1 MMPFCTGL
9 KRKNRFSQGSVPFV
23 GIDDFAFKKR
33 KRYGTIFI
41 DLQTGDILDFLPN
54 RDKESVRSWLIK
66 HPEIQ
71 LITRDRAHAYKNAAE
86 EASPKIKQVGD
97 RWHILQHLFDAVK
110 KTIKS
115 IVPPRWKPT
124 GQDSNVQ
131 QCSSSRPLPKRLQP
145 LVEHEEN
152 VWKRIQNARRLQKEG
167 KSITAIAKQLGI
179 SRNTVYK
186 DLATTSK
193 PSLKRTSL
201 YDRYLPLIRNMIA
214 DGSKGDKIEAACRKA
229 GFGGHR
235 NTLNYM
241 IADERRDIR
250 NKKPQT
256 LNLQQAIIRILW
268 DKDVQNH
275 KKAFK
280 SLHPNLLKTFPSL
293 MEISEFIQ
301 SFRSLFEEKHSSG
314 LRKWL
319 IEHKHSPFT
328 YFQTFL
334 NGIRGDIKAVYYA
347 ITLPWSNGKT
357 EGTINKLKNIKR
369 MMYGRAGITVLLN
382 RLRFQG

>member
-1 MMPFCTGL
+1 MMPFCTESKKKTQL
-9 KRKNRFSQGSVPFV
+9 NQVNARFV

-41 DLQTGDILDFLPN
+41 DLLTGEILDFLPN
-54 RDKESVRSWLIK
+54 RNKESVKNWLTG

-71 LITRDRAHAYKNAAE
+71 LITRDRSQAYKSATE
-86 EASPKIKQVGD
+86 EASRKIKQVGD
-97 RWHILQHLFDAVK
+97 RWHIFQHLFDAVK

-115 IVPPRWKPT
+115 IVPPKWKPP
-124 GQDSNVQ
+124 GQAVQQDSP
-131 QCSSSRPLPKRLQP
+131 SRPLPKRLQH
-145 LVEHEEN
+145 LEQHEDN
-152 VWKRIQNARRLQKEG
+152 IWKRIQHTQRLRKEG

-179 SRNTVYK
+179 SRNTVYT
-186 DLATTSK
+186 DLAVTSK
-193 PSLKRTSL
+193 PSFKQTSL
-201 YDRYLPLIRNMIA
+201 FDRYLPLIRSMIA
-214 DGSKGDKIEAACRKA
+214 GGSKGDEIEDACRKA
-229 GFGGHR
+229 GFDGHR

-241 IADERRDIR
+241 ISDERRDIR
-250 NKKPQT
+250 NKKPYT

-268 DKDVQNH
+268 DKGIQNN

-280 SLHPNLLKTFPSL
+280 SLYPKLLEAFPSL

-301 SFRSLFEEKHSSG
+301 SFRRLFEEKHSSG

-319 IEHKHSPFT
+319 IAHQQSSFT
-328 YFQTFL
+328 HFQTFI

-347 ITLPWSNGKT
+347 ITLPWSNGIT

-369 MMYGRAGITVLLN
+369 MMYGCAGITVLLN
-382 RLRFQG
+382 RLRCSI